1 MGQKCDSPQKT
12 NTAKQKTAFSA
23 VFFISTLSN
32 PEPALTSTD
41 QHMVVINTQYT
52 LHHDMYGA
60 ITVMGDFPLGCPSP
74 CDDIFLGFVF
84 ASLPVTKQL

>member
-1 MGQKCDSPQKT
+1 VIPHKKRIQQSKNRLFGG
-12 NTAKQKTAFSA
+12 
-23 VFFISTLSN
+23 FFILTLSN
-32 PEPALTSTD
+32 PEPTLTGTD